1 MNFPLEGSQ
10 GLIGQREA
18 ASPGMCVQRDMLLE
32 QPCRVEGCELAY
44 KQERMFLFFLVQT
57 LLVVSNMGKKKPI
70 LNEMRHLLMRG
81 RKANS
86 GVTDHR

>member
-10 GLIGQREA
+10 GLISQREA
-18 ASPGMCVQRDMLLE
+18 ASPGICVQRDMLLE
-32 QPCRVEGCELAY
+32 QPCRVEGCNLAY

-57 LLVVSNMGKKKPI
+57 LLVVSNMEKKPI

-81 RKANS
+81 RKAKS
-86 GVTDHR
+86 GVTNHR